1 MSSSAEPIPESP
13 YLGKKKIAVV
23 ITPYSTGC
31 MVAQE
36 IQKRGYL
43 LIAVWT
49 VGFAEVMK
57 THVPKACGRMDYF
70 AEIEQAETL
79 EESKKR
85 LLEAAKG
92 HDIFCCFA
100 GGEAGVDF
108 ADAFSEYL
116 GVVSNGTEIPNRR
129 DKYVQQELI
138 RKAGL
143 RAVRQAGGTRLEEVE
158 AFLKTESYPI
168 VLKPTESA
176 GSDGVKLCYSYE
188 EASKHFEKLM
198 KSQLVNGGECPSV
211 LCQEFLKGDEYVIDH
226 VSLNGVHKTVMLW
239 VYDKR
244 KANGGDFV
252 YFGMKPV
259 DPTTE
264 KAKILIN
271 YIRRTLDM
279 LGIKNGPSHGEV
291 MMTSEGPCLVEMNC
305 RAHGGD
311 GAWRPLALALT
322 GGYSQVEATAD
333 SFCDAK
339 AFSKLPDRPP
349 YPFKA
354 AGQCV
359 MLVSYSKGKVKSAP
373 GYEVLRMLPSC
384 VHMDG
389 LVQPGAEVDY
399 TQDLITCI
407 GQMVVM
413 HEDAEIVKRDIEFI
427 RLMEQINGFFVY
439 ETQATDLFKPDDI
452 LRRQV
457 TKNHNRV
464 FSSDGPNL
472 IRIMSNDRPE
482 LRGPLMKRMTTM
494 DSSKEAVIVVD
505 PYSTGAAV
513 ADEVSKRGFSVIAVW
528 SHGLPA
534 AAKQQIPVSC
544 SHINYMAE
552 IDAEVDLAKISEAVY
567 RAAGIKKI
575 VACFAG
581 TSTGVELADKL
592 SEHIKVRTNGT
603 KVLNRSDKIAQQET
617 IRKHGLRS
625 VRQVKGEKFA
635 DVEEFVNSEPFPV
648 VLKPAAH
655 GAEGVKLCYS
665 VEEAKEHFD
674 LLAKSGFSAVLCQE
688 FLNGTEYVVD
698 HVSRDG
704 DHKTMMIWK
713 YDKRPCNGAPL
724 VYFGTDPVD
733 SDTYEAKIL
742 IPYVRGVLT
751 ALEVANGATSATVTM
766 TPNGP
771 CLIEMN
777 LRPHGKDANW
787 RPIAVALTGGYSQ
800 VDVTVDSYLDKAKFS
815 TIPDVYP
822 SPFKAAGQEV
832 YLVSKGRGTVRSVPG
847 FEIIK
852 ELPSFVYLET
862 GVRPGSSID
871 FTTDLFSA
879 LGCVILMH
887 KDPEVVKADVK
898 KITELEDK
906 NEIIEFEPRI

>member
-1 MSSSAEPIPESP
+1 MSSSAAPILESP

-49 VGFAEVMK
+49 IGFAEAMK

-70 AEIEQAETL
+70 AEIDQAETL

-85 LLEAAKG
+85 LMEAAEG
-92 HDIFCCFA
+92 HEIFCCFA

-116 GVVSNGTEIPNRR
+116 GVLTNGTEIPNRR

-138 RKAGL
+138 REAGL
-143 RAVRQAGGTRLEEVE
+143 RAVRQAGGTKIEEVDS
-158 AFLKTESYPI
+158 FLKSEAYPI

-176 GSDGVKLCYSYE
+176 GSDGVKLCYTYE
-188 EASKHFEKLM
+188 EAAEHFEKLM

-211 LCQEFLKGDEYVIDH
+211 LCQEFLRGDEYVIDH
-226 VSLNGVHKTVMLW
+226 VSMDGVHKTVMLW

-291 MMTSEGPCLVEMNC
+291 MMTSQGPCLVEMNC

-311 GAWRPLALALT
+311 GAWRPLAKALT

-339 AFSKLPDRPP
+339 AFSKLPDKPP
-349 YPFKA
+349 FPFKA
-354 AGQCV
+354 SGQVV
-359 MLVSYSKGKVKSAP
+359 MLVSFSQGTVKSTP
-373 GYEVLRMLPSC
+373 GFEVLRMLPSC

-389 LVQPGAEVDY
+389 LVQSGAKVDY

-413 HEDAEIVKRDIEFI
+413 HPDAEIVKRDIEFI

-452 LRRQV
+452 LRRQG
-457 TKNHNRV
+457 TKNHKRV

-482 LRGPLMKRMTTM
+482 LRGPLIKRMTTM

-505 PYSTGAAV
+505 PYSTGTLL
-513 ADEVSKRGFSVIAVW
+513 ADEVSKRGFSVIALW
-528 SHGLPA
+528 SKGLPA
-534 AAKQQIPVSC
+534 EAKVHTPVSC
-544 SHINYMAE
+544 GQINYMAQ
-552 IDAEVDLAKISEAVY
+552 IDADDDLMKTSEAVY
-567 RAAGIKKI
+567 KAAGMKKV

-603 KVLNRSDKIAQQET
+603 KVADRTDKMVQQET
-617 IRKHGLRS
+617 IRKHGLRCLH
-625 VRQVKGEKFA
+625 QVKAASFA
-635 DVEEFVNSEPFPV
+635 DVEEFVKTEPFPV
-648 VLKPAAH
+648 VLKPTE
-655 GAEGVKLCYS
+655 GAVGSKLCNS
-665 VEEAKEHFD
+665 IEEAKEHFD
-674 LLAKSGFSAVLCQE
+674 ALTKTSSQVLCQE
-688 FLNGTEYVVD
+688 FLRGTEFVVD

-704 DHKTMMIWK
+704 NHRTMMIWK
-713 YDKRPCNGAPL
+713 HDIRPCNGAPF
-724 VYFGTDPVD
+724 VYFGTDP
-733 SDTYEAKIL
+733 
-742 IPYVRGVLT
+742 
-751 ALEVANGATSATVTM
+751 
-766 TPNGP
+766 
-771 CLIEMN
+771 
-777 LRPHGKDANW
+777 
-787 RPIAVALTGGYSQ
+787 
-800 VDVTVDSYLDKAKFS
+800 
-815 TIPDVYP
+815 
-822 SPFKAAGQEV
+822 
-832 YLVSKGRGTVRSVPG
+832 
-847 FEIIK
+847 
-852 ELPSFVYLET
+852 
-862 GVRPGSSID
+862 
-871 FTTDLFSA
+871 
-879 LGCVILMH
+879 
-887 KDPEVVKADVK
+887 
-898 KITELEDK
+898 
-906 NEIIEFEPRI
+906 

>member
-1 MSSSAEPIPESP
+1 MTLSTSTTIPESP
-13 YLGKKKIAVV
+13 YLGKKKVAVV
-23 ITPYSTGC
+23 VTPYSTGC

-49 VGFAEVMK
+49 IGFAEVMK

-70 AEIEQAETL
+70 AEIDQADTL
-79 EESKKR
+79 EETKKR
-85 LLEAAKG
+85 LSEAAKG
-92 HDIFCCFA
+92 HEIFCCFA

-116 GVVSNGTEIPNRR
+116 GVLSNGTDIPNRR

-143 RAVRQAGGTRLEEVE
+143 RAVRQAGGTKLEDVE
-158 AFLKTESYPI
+158 SFLQSESYPI

-176 GSDGVKLCYSYE
+176 GSDGVKLCYTYE
-188 EASKHFEKLM
+188 DAVQHFQKLM

-211 LCQEFLKGDEYVIDH
+211 LCQEFLKGDEYVVDH
-226 VSLNGVHKTVMLW
+226 VSRDGIHKTVMLW

-259 DPTTE
+259 NPTTE
-264 KAKILIN
+264 EAKIMIN
-271 YIRRTLDM
+271 YVRRTLDV
-279 LGIKNGPSHGEV
+279 LGIKHGPSHGEV

-311 GAWRPLALALT
+311 GAWRPLARALT
-322 GGYSQVEATAD
+322 GGYSQVEGAAD
-333 SFCDAK
+333 SFCDPK
-339 AFSKLPDRPP
+339 AFNKLPDRPP

-354 AGQCV
+354 AGQVV
-359 MLVSYSKGKVKSAP
+359 MLVSFSKGKVKSTP
-373 GYEVLRMLPSC
+373 GFEVLRMLPSC

-413 HEDAEIVKRDIEFI
+413 HPDADIVKRDIEFI

-439 ETQATDLFKPDDI
+439 ETQPTELFKPDDI
-452 LRRQV
+452 LRQKGN
-457 TKNHNRV
+457 KNYKGV

-482 LRGPLMKRMTTM
+482 LRGPLIKRMTTL
-494 DSSKEAVIVVD
+494 DSSKEAVIIVD
-505 PYSTGAAV
+505 PYSTGAVV
-513 ADEVSKRGFSVIAVW
+513 ADEVMKRGFSVIALW
-528 SHGLPA
+528 SKGLPPELKA
-534 AAKQQIPVSC
+534 HRPVSC
-544 SHINYMAE
+544 GKLDFIAE
-552 IDAEVDLAKISEAVY
+552 IEAEDNVMKTSEAAY
-567 RAAGIKKI
+567 KAAGMKKI

-581 TSTGVELADKL
+581 TGTGVDLADKL
-592 SEHIKVRTNGT
+592 SEQMKVRSNGT
-603 KVLNRSDKIAQQET
+603 KVANRSDKVVQQEI
-617 IRKHGLRS
+617 IRKHGLRCL
-625 VRQVKGEKFA
+625 RQVRAEKFA
-635 DVEEFVNSEPFPV
+635 DVEEFVKSEPFPV
-648 VLKPAAH
+648 VLKPAD
-655 GAEGVKLCYS
+655 GSEGVKLCHS
-665 VEEAKEHFD
+665 IDEAKEHFD
-674 LLAKSGFSAVLCQE
+674 VLIKRSTAVLCQE
-688 FLNGTEYVVD
+688 FLRGTEYVVD
-698 HVSRDG
+698 HVSRG
-704 DHKTMMIWK
+704 GEHKTMMIWK

-724 VYFGTDPVD
+724 VFFGTIPVD
-733 SDTYEAKIL
+733 SDTYEANIL

-751 ALEVANGATSATVTM
+751 ALEIENGATNAIVTM

-771 CLIEMN
+771 CLVEMN
-777 LRPHGKDANW
+777 LRPNGADANW
-787 RPIAVALTGGYSQ
+787 RPIATALTGGYSQ

-815 TIPDVYP
+815 TIPIIYP

-847 FEIIK
+847 FEVIK

-862 GVRPGSSID
+862 GVRPGSSVD

-887 KDPEVVKADVK
+887 RDPEVVKADVS
-898 KITELEDK
+898 KIGELEEK
-906 NEIIEFEPRI
+906 NEIIEYEPRI

>member
-1 MSSSAEPIPESP
+1 MSEPIPESP

-49 VGFAEVMK
+49 IGFAEHMK

-70 AEIEQAETL
+70 AEIDQAETL
-79 EESKKR
+79 EESKQR
-85 LLEAAKG
+85 LMEAAKG
-92 HDIFCCFA
+92 HEIFCCFA

-108 ADAFSEYL
+108 ADAFSEHL

-143 RAVRQAGGTRLEEVE
+143 RAVRQAGGTKLEEVE
-158 AFLKTESYPI
+158 SFLKTEAYPI

-176 GSDGVKLCYSYE
+176 GSDGVKLCYTYE
-188 EASKHFEKLM
+188 EAAAHFNTLM

-322 GGYSQVEATAD
+322 GGYSQVEASAD
-333 SFCDAK
+333 SLCDAK
-339 AFSKLPDRPP
+339 AFGKLPDRPP

-354 AGQCV
+354 AGQVV
-359 MLVSYSKGKVKSAP
+359 MLVSFSKGKVKSAP
-373 GYEVLRMLPSC
+373 GFEVLKMLPSC

-413 HEDAEIVKRDIEFI
+413 HEDADIVKRDIEFI

-439 ETQATDLFKPDDI
+439 ETHATDLFKPDDI
-452 LRRQV
+452 LR
-457 TKNHNRV
+457 TKGKTSHRRA

-513 ADEVSKRGFSVIAVW
+513 ADEVSKRGFSVIALW
-528 SHGLPA
+528 SQGLSPE
-534 AAKQQIPVSC
+534 AKLQTPVS
-544 SHINYMAE
+544 INKISYMAE
-552 IDAEVDLAKISEAVY
+552 IDAGDDLMKVSEAVY
-567 RAAGIKKI
+567 KAAGTKKI

-592 SEHIKVRTNGT
+592 SEQIKVRTNGT
-603 KVLNRSDKIAQQET
+603 KLVHRSDKMAQQET
-617 IRKHGLRS
+617 IRQHGLRS
-625 VRQVKGEKFA
+625 VRQVRGETFA
-635 DVEEFVNSEPFPV
+635 DVEEFVKVEPFPV
-648 VLKPAAH
+648 VLKPAS
-655 GAEGVKLCYS
+655 GAEGVKLCNS
-665 VEEAKEHFD
+665 VEEAKGHFD
-674 LLAKSGFSAVLCQE
+674 LLKKSGCSAVLCQE
-688 FLNGTEYVVD
+688 FLNGTEFVVD

-733 SDTYEAKIL
+733 SDSYEAKIL
-742 IPYVRGVLT
+742 VPYVRGVLT

-787 RPIAVALTGGYSQ
+787 RPIALALTGGYSQ

-822 SPFKAAGQEV
+822 SPFKGYGQEV
-832 YLVSKGRGTVRSVPG
+832 FLVSKGRGTVRSVPG
-847 FEIIK
+847 FEVIK
-852 ELPSFVYLET
+852 DLPSFVYLET
-862 GVRPGSSID
+862 GVHPGSSID
-871 FTTDLFSA
+871 FTTDFFSA

-906 NEIIEFEPRI
+906 NEIIEFEPRM

>member
-1 MSSSAEPIPESP
+1 MALSNGETIPESP
-13 YLGKKKIAVV
+13 YMGKKKIAVV
-23 ITPYSTGC
+23 VTPYSTGC

-36 IQKRGYL
+36 VQKRGYL

-49 VGFAEVMK
+49 IGFAEVMK

-70 AEIEQAETL
+70 AEIDQAETL
-79 EESKKR
+79 EETKQR
-85 LLEAAKG
+85 LFAAAKE
-92 HDIFCCFA
+92 HEIFCCFA

-116 GVVSNGTEIPNRR
+116 GVLSNGTDIPNRR

-143 RAVRQAGGTRLEEVE
+143 RAVRQAGGTKLEEVE
-158 AFLKTESYPI
+158 SFLQTESYPI

-176 GSDGVKLCYSYE
+176 GSDGVKLCYTYE
-188 EASKHFEKLM
+188 DAAQHFDKLM

-226 VSLNGVHKTVMLW
+226 VSRDGVHKTVMLW

-252 YFGMKPV
+252 YFGMKAV

-264 KAKILIN
+264 QAKILIN
-271 YIRRTLDM
+271 YVRRTLDV

-322 GGYSQVEATAD
+322 GGYSQVEGAAD
-333 SFCDAK
+333 TFCDPK

-354 AGQCV
+354 AGQVV
-359 MLVSYSKGKVKSAP
+359 MLVSYSKGKVKSTP

-407 GQMVVM
+407 GQMVMM
-413 HEDAEIVKRDIEFI
+413 HEDPDIVKRDIEFI

-439 ETQATDLFKPDDI
+439 EQTATDLFKPDDV
-452 LRRQV
+452 LGPKG
-457 TKNHNRV
+457 TKNQKRA

-482 LRGPLMKRMTTM
+482 LRGPLMKHMTTL
-494 DSSKEAVIVVD
+494 DSSKEAVVVVD
-505 PYSTGAAV
+505 PYSTGAVV
-513 ADEVSKRGFSVIAVW
+513 ADEVMKRGFSVIALW
-528 SHGLPA
+528 SKGVTADMKEH
-534 AAKQQIPVSC
+534 IPVSC
-544 SHINYMAE
+544 GTLNYIAQ
-552 IDAEVDLAKISEAVY
+552 IDAEDDLLKISEAAY
-567 RAAGIKKI
+567 KAAGTKKI

-581 TSTGVELADKL
+581 TQTGVNLADQL
-592 SEHIKVRTNGT
+592 SEQMKVRTNGT
-603 KVLNRSDKIAQQET
+603 HVSNRSDKVVQQDV
-617 IRKHGLRS
+617 IRKHGLRCL
-625 VRQVKGEKFA
+625 RQVRGEKFA
-635 DVEEFVNSEPFPV
+635 DVEEFVKTEPLPV
-648 VLKPAAH
+648 VLKPAD
-655 GAEGVKLCYS
+655 GNEGVTLCHS
-665 VEEAKEHFD
+665 IDEAKEHFE
-674 LLAKSGFSAVLCQE
+674 LLMKTSSAILCQE
-688 FLNGTEYVVD
+688 FLSGTEYVVD

-724 VYFGTDPVD
+724 VYFGTLPVD

-751 ALEVANGATSATVTM
+751 ALEVENGATSATVTM
-766 TPNGP
+766 SPNGP
-771 CLIEMN
+771 CLVEMN
-777 LRPHGKDANW
+777 LRPHGGDAIW
-787 RPIAVALTGGYSQ
+787 RPIAMALTGGYSQ
-800 VDVTVDSYLDKAKFS
+800 IDVTVDSYLDRAKFS
-815 TIPDVYP
+815 TIPSVYP
-822 SPFKAAGQEV
+822 SPFKAAGQVV

-847 FEIIK
+847 FDIIK

-862 GVRPGSSID
+862 GVRPGSSVD

-879 LGCVILMH
+879 LGCVVLMH
-887 KDPEVVKADVK
+887 RDPEVVKADVNR
-898 KITELEDK
+898 IGELEEK
-906 NEIIEFEPRI
+906 NEIIDYEPRI

>member
-1 MSSSAEPIPESP
+1 MDLSNGGSIPESP

-23 ITPYSTGC
+23 VTPYSTGC

-49 VGFAEVMK
+49 IGFAEVMK

-70 AEIEQAETL
+70 AEIDQAETL
-79 EESKKR
+79 EETKER

-92 HDIFCCFA
+92 HEIFCCFA

-116 GVVSNGTEIPNRR
+116 GVLTNGTEIPNRR

-143 RAVRQAGGTRLEEVE
+143 RAVRQAGGTKLEEVDS
-158 AFLKTESYPI
+158 FLKTEAYPI

-176 GSDGVKLCYSYE
+176 GSDGVKLCNTYE
-188 EASKHFEKLM
+188 EAVAHFDKLM

-226 VSLNGVHKTVMLW
+226 VSRDGVHKTVMLW

-264 KAKILIN
+264 QAKILIN
-271 YIRRTLDM
+271 YIRRTLDV

-322 GGYSQVEATAD
+322 GGYSQVEGAAD
-333 SFCDAK
+333 TFCDPK
-339 AFSKLPDRPP
+339 AFSKLPERPP

-354 AGQCV
+354 AGQVV
-359 MLVSYSKGKVKSAP
+359 MLVSYSKGKVKSTP
-373 GYEVLRMLPSC
+373 GFEVLRMLPSC

-413 HEDAEIVKRDIEFI
+413 HEDADIVKRDIEFI

-439 ETQATDLFKPDDI
+439 EKQATDLFKPDDI
-452 LRRQV
+452 ILRQQGS
-457 TKNHNRV
+457 KNQKRV

-482 LRGPLMKRMTTM
+482 LRGPLMKRMTTL
-494 DSSKEAVIVVD
+494 DSSKEAVIIID
-505 PYSTGAAV
+505 PYSTGAV
-513 ADEVSKRGFSVIAVW
+513 VVDEVVKRGFSVIALW
-528 SHGLPA
+528 STAVTPEMKEH
-534 AAKQQIPVSC
+534 IPVGC
-544 SHINYMAE
+544 GTLNYMAE
-552 IDAEVDLAKISEAVY
+552 IDADDDLMKTLEAVY
-567 RAAGIKKI
+567 KAAGMKKI

-581 TSTGVELADKL
+581 TGTGVELADKL
-592 SEHIKVRTNGT
+592 SEQIKVRTNGT
-603 KVLNRSDKIAQQET
+603 KVPGRTDKVVQQDI

-625 VRQVKGEKFA
+625 LRQVKGKTFA
-635 DVEEFVNSEPFPV
+635 DVEDFVKTEPLPL
-648 VLKPAAH
+648 VLKPAD
-655 GAEGVKLCYS
+655 GSEGVKLCHS
-665 VEEAKEHFD
+665 IEEAKEHFD
-674 LLAKSGFSAVLCQE
+674 LLTKTSSTVLCQE
-688 FLNGTEYVVD
+688 FLRGTEYVVD
-698 HVSRDG
+698 HVSRG
-704 DHKTMMIWK
+704 GEHKTMMIWK
-713 YDKRPCNGAPL
+713 YDKRPCNGAEF
-724 VYFGTDPVD
+724 VYFGTLPVD

-751 ALEVANGATSATVTM
+751 ALEVDNGATNATVTM

-771 CLIEMN
+771 CLVELN
-777 LRPHGKDANW
+777 LRPNGGDANW
-787 RPIAVALTGGYSQ
+787 RPLATALTGGYSQ

-815 TIPDVYP
+815 TIPSVYP

-832 YLVSKGRGTVRSVPG
+832 YLVSKGRGTVRSAPG
-847 FEIIK
+847 FEVIK

-862 GVRPGSSID
+862 GVRPGSSVD

-879 LGCVILMH
+879 LGCVVLMH
-887 KDPEVVKADVK
+887 PDPEVVKADVK
-898 KITELEDK
+898 KIGEMEEK
-906 NEIIEFEPRI
+906 NEIIEYETRI